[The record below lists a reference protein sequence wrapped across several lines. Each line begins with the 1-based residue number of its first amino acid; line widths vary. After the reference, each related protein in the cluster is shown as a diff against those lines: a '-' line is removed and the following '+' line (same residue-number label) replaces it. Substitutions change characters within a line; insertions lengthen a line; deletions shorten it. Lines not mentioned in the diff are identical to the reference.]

1 MYINTHGNPICLFL
15 NLIFKMEIEDT
26 TLIRTIKKY
35 PQVYDPTTQ
44 EFKSLD
50 DKEKAWNSIALE
62 IGYDGDLYL
71 FS

>member
-1 MYINTHGNPICLFL
+1 
-15 NLIFKMEIEDT
+15 MEIEDT

-50 DKEKAWNSIALE
+50 DKEKAWNSISLE
-62 IGYDGDLYL
+62 IGYDGNFFYAEFFRAELEVL
-71 FS
+71 E